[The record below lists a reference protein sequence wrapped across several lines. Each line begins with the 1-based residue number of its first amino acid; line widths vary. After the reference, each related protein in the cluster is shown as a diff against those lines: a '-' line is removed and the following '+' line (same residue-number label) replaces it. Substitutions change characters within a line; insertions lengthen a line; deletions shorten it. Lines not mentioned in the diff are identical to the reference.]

1 MKGVNG
7 AAPSQPVQP
16 QGSDGPRGTRTNSSL
31 VVAFEEL
38 RGRMNTRKLADDS
51 RRVTRKSKG
60 LNPDAPR
67 PKNENP
73 LPPKDEREKQNQ
85 KAGEKAN
92 RIQSMDEH
100 KIPLEELCYR
110 FGTSLELGLTTEAA
124 IKRNLEEGDNKL
136 PEKKKTPGWIR
147 FLLELTN
154 WFSIMLWVGAI
165 LCVVTFILQPT
176 QNQPNLY
183 LGIVLVAVILLT
195 GTITYMQTAK
205 SEALM

>member
-67 PKNENP
+67 PKNESSVFIDLDP

-110 FGTSLELGLTTEAA
+110 FGTSLELG
-124 IKRNLEEGDNKL
+124 N
-136 PEKKKTPGWIR
+136 
-147 FLLELTN
+147 F
-154 WFSIMLWVGAI
+154 
-165 LCVVTFILQPT
+165 
-176 QNQPNLY
+176 
-183 LGIVLVAVILLT
+183 
-195 GTITYMQTAK
+195 
-205 SEALM
+205 